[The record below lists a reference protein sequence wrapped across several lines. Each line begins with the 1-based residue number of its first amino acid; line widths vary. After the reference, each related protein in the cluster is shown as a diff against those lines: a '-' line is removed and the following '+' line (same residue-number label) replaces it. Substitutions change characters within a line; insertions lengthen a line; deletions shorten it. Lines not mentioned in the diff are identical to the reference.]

1 MPHGDSSPMAAAA
14 RMWDMGQPAPDAGRR
29 IPANGFAGDAGEAS
43 PEVTGALAAY
53 ADGGASADVL
63 AVLQDS
69 RLLVPVVA
77 VAGEVEVDDAGL
89 AHDKTSDMAT
99 VLLTSREGRLGL
111 LAFTGTQQLR
121 AWNPDGRP
129 VPVSART
136 AAQAARPG
144 RRGRPRDRRG
154 GAGQVRG
161 DGRRPHRA
169 RRRLAPRPGRCPHR
183 LDSARHGMIR

>member
-1 MPHGDSSPMAAAA
+1 MPHGDSSPMAVAA

-29 IPANGFAGDAGEAS
+29 IPANGYAGDTGEAS
-43 PEVTGALAAY
+43 PEVARALAAY

-129 VPVSART
+129 VPVTART
-136 AAQAARPG
+136 AAQAAVQ
-144 RRGRPRDRRG
+144 D
-154 GAGQVRG
+154 GADALVIDVAGPARFVVTGDDLTALAAGWRLGQVG
-161 DGRRPHRA
+161 AHTAWIRPA
-169 RRRLAPRPGRCPHR
+169 TE
-183 LDSARHGMIR
+183 